1 MSQGQKSCFTAQLK
15 SAWSGAVW
23 PPDQGHTG
31 TPFPYMSSFW
41 NVFLFSR
48 QARESV
54 PKSPCESLNAY

>member
-1 MSQGQKSCFTAQLK
+1 MSQGQKSCVASQAK
-15 SAWSGAVW
+15 NACSEAPW

-31 TPFPYMSSFW
+31 THIPYMSSFW

-54 PKSPCESLNAY
+54 PKSPCESLNAC